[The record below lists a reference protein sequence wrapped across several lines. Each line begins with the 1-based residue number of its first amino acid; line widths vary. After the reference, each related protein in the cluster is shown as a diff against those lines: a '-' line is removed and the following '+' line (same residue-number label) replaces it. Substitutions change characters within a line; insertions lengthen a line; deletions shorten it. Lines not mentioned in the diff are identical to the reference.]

1 MAIKTYSTQ
10 QLAHKGKLP
19 QAQWHT
25 ITMRKEMD
33 KQNESLQIL
42 EILEGKDNNMTN
54 QTQKKHIDIF
64 RKSCENRIHHF

>member
-1 MAIKTYSTQ
+1 
-10 QLAHKGKLP
+10 
-19 QAQWHT
+19 
-25 ITMRKEMD
+25 MREEMD

-64 RKSCENRIHHF
+64 RKSCENRIHHFYAKQRAKVRERKFTCDIWI